1 MNGSS
6 IFGAWL
12 DQGLGAPGF
21 ATNAGGE
28 AAAYAALELPKQL
41 QRASETALWSAQNLG
56 ATGAV
61 LANAS
66 NFKVFSTAA
75 GNIGQG
81 FTTALSIA
89 ETNLKE
95 NGRIPSGAAYGVYG
109 IAGQIYTVNASTATP
124 TAPPPAAD
132 LWNLTSNCILQW
144 DFLSTTIDICPL
156 SLAGAGGG
164 VFGST
169 ADTGG
174 AYGGNPS
181 GSSVSL
187 NNGAGQVWIYQ
198 FLPVLL
204 PASTTFGIKLLFG
217 SNAANVDLNSI
228 ASQSLIAR
236 IVLLGTY
243 RTALPVG

>member
-1 MNGSS
+1 MNGTS
-6 IFGAWL
+6 IFGSWL
-12 DQGLGAPGF
+12 DQALGAPGF

-28 AAAYAALELPKQL
+28 AAAYASLELPKQL
-41 QRASETALWSAQNLG
+41 QRASESALWSAQNLG
-56 ATGAV
+56 VTGTA
-61 LANAS
+61 LANQA
-66 NFKVFSTAA
+66 NFKVYSTAA
-75 GNIGQG
+75 GNSGQG
-81 FTTALSIA
+81 FTPMTIA

-109 IAGQIYTVNASTATP
+109 IAGQVYTINANNGLATS
-124 TAPPPAAD
+124 PPVATD
-132 LWNLTSNCILQW
+132 LWNLTTNCVLQW

-169 ADTGG
+169 ADTGATEG
-174 AYGGNPS
+174 TNAS
-181 GSSVSL
+181 GSRVSL

-217 SNAANVDLNSI
+217 GSAAPVNVNAEGGV
-228 ASQSLIAR
+228 SLVTR